1 MWARVLA
8 LDFIRLRLNDTALPG
23 DVFAGAGRE
32 TRLREALQ
40 RGEPAGV
47 GPRHRLARATVHPLG
62 HVDGDPDRPSGMEG
76 AIQGAVLDLAR
87 RATLRGGTAAVALA
101 LVANREPGRVELDRA
116 SRSETSLGPLGYG
129 LTGPTPTAAARRPL
143 G

>member
-1 MWARVLA
+1 
-8 LDFIRLRLNDTALPG
+8 
-23 DVFAGAGRE
+23 
-32 TRLREALQ
+32 
-40 RGEPAGV
+40 
-47 GPRHRLARATVHPLG
+47 
-62 HVDGDPDRPSGMEG
+62 MEG

-101 LVANREPGRVELDRA
+101 LVANPEPGRVEPDRA
-116 SRSETSLGPLGYG
+116 GRYEARLGRLRYG